1 MVFFSFLYFIDIFYF
16 IITFVCKC
24 LLISVFI
31 FSNHKYKQL
40 LTKVTKGKT
49 LVVIVLFVVFLL
61 HALFL
66 NFFLNIRIF
75 LQNHI
80 LDYLHRGRSVG
91 KWLRRVSPVVLTCGD
106 GWQLRR
112 RGFWDAPQGQSARWV
127 SLDQQLMEGLPPAE
141 EEPSHR
147 RTDQELGGRGADVSK
162 SENLKLQISPI
173 TPGKVVFIKF
183 SS

>member
-91 KWLRRVSPVVLTCGD
+91 K
-106 GWQLRR
+106 
-112 RGFWDAPQGQSARWV
+112 
-127 SLDQQLMEGLPPAE
+127 
-141 EEPSHR
+141 
-147 RTDQELGGRGADVSK
+147 
-162 SENLKLQISPI
+162 
-173 TPGKVVFIKF
+173 
-183 SS
+183 